1 MKLNKHLNKISI
13 KVALVVV
20 LLVVVLFVLLDLV
33 VINRG
38 ERVFKDVYGIMTER
52 GFLLPQNEPFIAP
65 APRDNFQFGFLVPER
80 EMTPPQHFKT
90 RFQSSM
96 ILIGLAA
103 LLGAV
108 GIGFLIARIVSR
120 PLNKLGTGMKKL
132 RQSHYKFQLEEND
145 SEEFNALIKEFNSL
159 ASELNR
165 VEELRK
171 NLISDTSHELRT
183 PLSSLMAQLEGMEDG
198 VIALDKE
205 RIKLLREQVDRLSEL
220 TEELQDYASLRS
232 QSIKPQ
238 LKNFHLKEIINKITE
253 QFKISLAEKKMAVH
267 LNFADDYRL
276 TADEKLIERA
286 FTNLFDNAIR
296 YSKAENININA
307 NQEQIIFTDDGVGI
321 PEAHLSDIFER
332 FFRLEKSRSRQTGGL
347 GLGLSIVREIIE
359 AHGWK
364 IKARIPEN
372 KKGVEFVI
380 ELVNK

>member
-13 KVALVVV
+13 KAALVVI
-20 LLVVVLFVLLDLV
+20 LLVVVLFVALDFLV
-33 VINRG
+33 VNRG
-38 ERVFKDVYGIMTER
+38 ERAFRDVYGIMTER
-52 GFLLPQNEPFIAP
+52 GVLPPQDEPFIAP
-65 APRDNFQFGFLVPER
+65 GHQNNFPFGFFVPNR

-108 GIGFLIARIVSR
+108 GIGFLIARIISR

-132 RQSHYKFQLEEND
+132 RDSHYKFQLEEND

-159 ASELNR
+159 ASELHR

-205 RIKLLREQVDRLSEL
+205 RIKLLRQQVDRLSEL
-220 TEELQDYASLRS
+220 TEELQNYASLRS

-238 LKNFHLKEIINKITE
+238 LKNFQLKEIINKITE
-253 QFKISLAEKKMAVH
+253 QFKGSLAEKKMAVH
-267 LNFADDYRL
+267 LDFADDYKL
-276 TADEKLIERA
+276 TADEKLIERVFA
-286 FTNLFDNAIR
+286 NLFDNVIR
-296 YSKAENININA
+296 YSKAENINISA
-307 NQEQIIFTDDGVGI
+307 NSEQIIFTDDGVGI
-321 PEAHLSDIFER
+321 PEQHLGDIFER
-332 FFRLEKSRSRQTGGL
+332 FFRLERSRSRQTGGL

-359 AHGWK
+359 AHNWK
-364 IKARIPEN
+364 IKAKIPEN
-372 KKGVEFVI
+372 KKGVEFVVD
-380 ELVNK
+380 LVNK

>member
-1 MKLNKHLNKISI
+1 
-13 KVALVVV
+13 
-20 LLVVVLFVLLDLV
+20 
-33 VINRG
+33 
-38 ERVFKDVYGIMTER
+38 
-52 GFLLPQNEPFIAP
+52 LLPQNEPFIAP

>member
-1 MKLNKHLNKISI
+1 MKLNKHFNKISI

-20 LLVVVLFVLLDLV
+20 LLVVILFVSLDFL

-38 ERVFKDVYGIMTER
+38 ERAFKDVYGFITVR
-52 GFLLPQNEPFIAP
+52 GGLPSQDEPFMAP
-65 APRDNFQFGFLVPER
+65 EPENNFPFGFLVPNR
-80 EMTPPQHFKT
+80 QMTPPEHFTT

-96 ILIGLAA
+96 IIIGLAA

-132 RQSHYKFQLEEND
+132 RDSHYKFQLEEDD

-159 ASELNR
+159 ASELHR

-198 VIALDKE
+198 VITLDKE
-205 RIKLLREQVDRLSEL
+205 RVKLLREQVDRLSEL
-220 TEELQDYASLRS
+220 VEELQDYASLRS
-232 QSIKPQ
+232 QTIKPQ
-238 LKNFHLKEIINKITE
+238 IKEFMFKEMINSVVE
-253 QFKISLAEKKMAVH
+253 QFKNSLTEKKIAVH
-267 LNFADDYRL
+267 LNFSDDYKI
-276 TADEKLIERA
+276 TADEKLIERVFA
-286 FTNLFDNAIR
+286 NLFDNSIR

-307 NQEQIIFTDDGVGI
+307 DQEQITFSDDGVGI
-321 PEAHLSDIFER
+321 PEAHLNDIFER
-332 FFRLEKSRSRQTGGL
+332 FFRLEKSRSRETSGL

-359 AHGWK
+359 AHGFK

-372 KKGVEFVI
+372 KKGLEFTI
-380 ELVNK
+380 DLVDK